1 MSKHPIAAGLAFV
14 CAALGLAACTD
25 AGGTPLVPSAPAGPA
40 EVLSI
45 RTADGSL
52 TLDVR
57 TGRVL
62 LRAAGSA
69 PQADWSRLFSTEA
82 EGNGTVLRT
91 LDPSTGADASS
102 VSLPGSLAIR
112 AVADD
117 GSRVALSRPPP
128 PGTDAWTPVPRRHT
142 TIVVADP
149 SGVTE
154 HETYRLDGN
163 LEPEAFSNDGES
175 LFVIQYLPPT
185 APSLYRVTALEL
197 EDGDL
202 YPVPGRFKTWSQRM
216 PGTRLVQVP
225 APDGRQ
231 LYTLYSSQPSGY
243 AEGYDDRQAYAG
255 RPVAFVHVLN
265 LDESWAFCMPLPKR
279 LWDAPAGEQTMAA
292 SLDGSRLYVVDPSRD
307 TVAVVGARKTE
318 VLEKVTVDFA
328 TDDTAHAAA
337 AVSPDGATLYVGTG
351 EGVVAVDTATLDVR
365 FGWPTQMPVE
375 ALATSVDGASL
386 YAAFAD
392 RIDVMEPSTG
402 AVRGS
407 IPVDGALA
415 IEHVAPA
422 A

>member
-1 MSKHPIAAGLAFV
+1 MSKHPIAAGLA
-14 CAALGLAACTD
+14 CACLVLSLAACTE
-25 AGGTPLVPSAPAGPA
+25 AGGAPVAPAALSGPA
-40 EVLSI
+40 EVLSV
-45 RTADGSL
+45 RTADGTL

-57 TGRVL
+57 TDRVL
-62 LRAAGSA
+62 LRAPGSA
-69 PQADWSRLFSTEA
+69 PQADWSTLFSTDA
-82 EGNGTVLRT
+82 EGDGTVLRT

-102 VSLPGSLAIR
+102 LPLPGSLAIR
-112 AVADD
+112 AVAGD
-117 GSRVALSRPPP
+117 GSRVALSRPAP
-128 PGTDAWTPVPRRHT
+128 PGTDPWTPVPRRHT
-142 TIVVADP
+142 TIVIADP
-149 SGVTE
+149 SGATAP
-154 HETYRLDGN
+154 ETYRLNGN
-163 LEPEAFSNDGES
+163 LEPEAFSNDGDS

-185 APSLYRVTALEL
+185 APSLYRVSALEL
-197 EDGDL
+197 EDGDV

-243 AEGYDDRQAYAG
+243 AEGYDERQAYAG

-279 LWDAPAGEQTMAA
+279 LWDAPAGEQAMAA
-292 SLDGSRLYVVDPSRD
+292 SPDGSRLYVVDPSRD
-307 TVAVVGARKTE
+307 TVAVVDTEKT
-318 VLEKVTVDFA
+318 KVVRTATVGFE

-337 AVSPDGATLYVGTG
+337 TVSPDGGTLYVGTG
-351 EGVVAVDTATLDVR
+351 DAVVAVDTATLDVR
-365 FGWPTQMPVE
+365 FLWPTSIPAQ
-375 ALATSVDGASL
+375 ALATSVDGAAL

-392 RIDVMEPSTG
+392 RIDVLDPSTG
-402 AVRGS
+402 TVQGS

>member
-1 MSKHPIAAGLAFV
+1 MWKHPIAAGLALA

-25 AGGTPLVPSAPAGPA
+25 AGGTSLTQSAPAGPA
-40 EVLSI
+40 EVLSV
-45 RTADGSL
+45 RTAGGSL

-62 LRAAGSA
+62 LRAEGSA
-69 PQADWSRLFSTEA
+69 PQADWSTLFSTQA
-82 EGNGTVLRT
+82 EGDGTVLRT
-91 LDPSTGADASS
+91 LDPSTGADESS

-112 AVADD
+112 AVAGD
-117 GSRVALSRPPP
+117 GSRVALSRPAP
-128 PGTDAWTPVPRRHT
+128 PGTDPWTPVPRRHT
-142 TIVVADP
+142 MIVLADP
-149 SGVTE
+149 SGVAE
-154 HETYRLDGN
+154 PERYRLDGN

-185 APSLYRVTALEL
+185 APSLYRVAALEL

-243 AEGYDDRQAYAG
+243 AEGYDTQAYGG

-265 LDESWAFCMPLPKR
+265 LDDSWAFCMPLPKR
-279 LWDAPAGEQTMAA
+279 LWDAPAGEQAMAA
-292 SLDGSRLYVVDPSRD
+292 SPDGSRLYVVDPSRD
-307 TVAVVGARKTE
+307 TVAVVNTTKT
-318 VLEKVTVDFA
+318 KVIQTATVAFE
-328 TDDTAHAAA
+328 TDDTTDAAA
-337 AVSPDGATLYVGTG
+337 TVSPDGGTLYVGTG
-351 EGVVAVDTATLDVR
+351 EAVVAVDTASLDVR
-365 FGWPTQMPVE
+365 FRWPTPTPAQ
-375 ALATSVDGASL
+375 ALATSVDGAAL

-392 RIDVMEPSTG
+392 RIDVLDPSTG
-402 AVRGS
+402 TVQNS

-415 IEHVAPA
+415 IEHVETA